1 MANIQKQTPFI
12 LFEMSAS
19 PNKVKVFNNKV
30 TDMFESANF
39 EMIEQVR
46 MEELG
51 DKIESN
57 YQSIS
62 KDQINELLG

>member
-1 MANIQKQTPFI
+1 
-12 LFEMSAS
+12 MSAS

-39 EMIEQVR
+39 EMVEQVR